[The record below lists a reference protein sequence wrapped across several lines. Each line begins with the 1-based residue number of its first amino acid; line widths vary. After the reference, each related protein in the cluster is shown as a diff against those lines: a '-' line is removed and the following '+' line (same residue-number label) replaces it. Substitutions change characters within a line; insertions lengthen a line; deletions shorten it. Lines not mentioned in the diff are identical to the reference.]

1 MDPPSAATTWEQRY
15 GRESYLYGTEPN
27 DFLRES
33 MPLLPTGTALCL
45 AEGEGRNAVFLAEAG
60 YEVSS
65 VDLAEAG
72 VRKTRRLA
80 ERQGVQVAA
89 VAADLAEYE
98 LGFERWD
105 LVVSIF
111 AHMPPAIRG
120 DLHRRVVASL
130 KPGAAFLLEAYT
142 PDQVGR
148 GTGGPPSA
156 ELTMTLDVLRRE
168 LVPLEFTHAAE
179 LERSVLE
186 GDGHTGP
193 GAVVQV
199 IARKV

>member
-1 MDPPSAATTWEQRY
+1 MTWEQRY
-15 GRESYLYGTEPN
+15 GREGYLYGTEPN

-33 MPLLPTGTALCL
+33 MPLLPTGAALCL

-72 VRKTRRLA
+72 VRKTRQLA
-80 ERQGVQVAA
+80 ERRGMHVAA
-89 VAADLAEYE
+89 IAADLAKYD
-98 LGFERWD
+98 LGVGRWD

-130 KPGAAFLLEAYT
+130 KPAAVFLLEAYT
-142 PDQVGR
+142 PEQIGR

-156 ELTMTLDVLRRE
+156 ELTMTLEGLRKE
-168 LVPLEFTHAAE
+168 LAPLEFTYAAE
-179 LERSVLE
+179 LERSVVE
-186 GDGHTGP
+186 GAGHTGP

-199 IARKV
+199 IARRV